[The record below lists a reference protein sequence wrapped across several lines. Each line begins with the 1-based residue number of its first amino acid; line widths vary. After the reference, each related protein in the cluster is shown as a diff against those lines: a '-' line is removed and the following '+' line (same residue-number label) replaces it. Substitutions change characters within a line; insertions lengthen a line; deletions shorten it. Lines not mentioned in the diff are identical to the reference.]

1 MKINLLI
8 CSTFR
13 FRYMV
18 DATDREKFDASKQE
32 LMNLLE
38 KPQLEGIPLL
48 VLGNKND
55 QPNAVNAAELTERL

>member
-1 MKINLLI
+1 
-8 CSTFR
+8 
-13 FRYMV
+13 MV